1 MTLSNEKFS
10 PVTDFHAMIPPALPD
25 VSPAAGPCGSAD
37 CADGWLYDAETRTVR
52 RCPSC
57 EAKSRTARLA
67 AQYARAGVEGTLYHL
82 GWNDVR
88 VEHDSWRLARAL
100 GDNIGD
106 VLRDCINVAMVGLK
120 GRGKTQAGVL
130 LAKDAIE
137 AGHSA
142 LVVDWAQ
149 WVDEVMSDYTRKAK
163 TQAEHIATLTAP
175 DLLVLDDVGAA
186 PTKEGDIER
195 KLFTR
200 VIAARY
206 NSRKPTV
213 LTANLTKNGLEAA
226 MGDRAFDRI
235 QHACEWIVFD
245 GPSYRAE
252 VEHAR
257 VQGTLAKIRQAAGL

>member
-1 MTLSNEKFS
+1 MTVLKENIA
-10 PVTDFHAMIPPALPD
+10 PVDFLALI
-25 VSPAAGPCGSAD
+25 PAAAPAAEQSTGPCGSPE
-37 CADGWLYDAETRTVR
+37 CEGGWIYDETNTAR
-52 RCPSC
+52 RCPAC
-57 EAKSRTARLA
+57 AAQARTAQLA
-67 AQYARAGVEGTLYHL
+67 EQYARAGVEGTLYQQ
-82 GWNDVR
+82 GWNEMKI
-88 VEHDSWRLARAL
+88 EHESWRLARAL
-100 GDNIGD
+100 GQNIRD
-106 VLRDCINVAMVGLK
+106 VVRDCLNVAMVGEK

-130 LAKDAIE
+130 LAKDAID

-149 WVDEVMSDYTRKAK
+149 WVDDVMSDYTRKAR
-163 TQAEHIATLTAP
+163 TQAEHVASLTAP

-186 PTKEGDIER
+186 PSKEGDLER

-206 NSRKPTV
+206 NRRRPTV
-213 LTANLTKNGLEAA
+213 ITANLGKRALETA

-245 GPSYRAE
+245 GPAYRAE

-257 VQGTLAKIRQAAGL
+257 VQGTLERIRKAAGL